1 MVNMIKPKDVHVD
14 DPLLMEYVE
23 GGLPWEEVIPLEHHL
38 EGCDR
43 CRIKV
48 ERLRALE
55 RALIEP
61 VLETP
66 PASLYQQ
73 ILNKAVKRR
82 ITLEELFLSLSL
94 GFVSIFSI
102 LAYMVSRYGG
112 TYLTHFL
119 FHHLNISFM
128 LKNGVRNLNR
138 LTLLGEKLMQKFSI
152 EGPGTP
158 GSLLGFSGTLL
169 LLLAVLAGLIF
180 FNKRLITGYQKNE
193 KK

>member
-1 MVNMIKPKDVHVD
+1 
-14 DPLLMEYVE
+14 MEYVE

-43 CRIKV
+43 CRAKV
-48 ERLRALE
+48 ERLMALE

-119 FHHLNISFM
+119 FHHLNLSFM

-158 GSLLGFSGTLL
+158 GSLLGFSATLL